1 MFSCLHKLGIGD
13 LVKPFQPYS
22 MQEPIYKC
30 LQCMSNCLSFSVF
43 LINAIIILT
52 WTLHI
57 NILSLVP
64 VLISVDFHTFSR
76 AMKAPVFCILTFAL
90 DG

>member
-1 MFSCLHKLGIGD
+1 
-13 LVKPFQPYS
+13 
-22 MQEPIYKC
+22 
-30 LQCMSNCLSFSVF
+30 MSNCLSFSVF
-43 LINAIIILT
+43 LINAIILT